1 MSDKPEALRLADALE
16 QQFPVGTAQDYLD
29 GESAKELRR
38 QHVEIERLNAALK
51 WEQDRSER
59 ICTHGQGCH
68 TWGHR
73 HYECLLRQ
81 YKSLLEALEELCACP
96 QWVDEATVPKAGIET
111 APQQVVVNLSVAL
124 VRLRK
129 ARAAIAKATG
139 ENT

>member
-1 MSDKPEALRLADALE
+1 MSNKPEALQLADIVDS
-16 QQFPVGTAQDYLD
+16 FDAQNERMPFEVH
-29 GESAKELRR
+29 GSISAELRR
-38 QHVEIERLNAALK
+38 LHAENERLNNALQ
-51 WEQDRSER
+51 WEQNRFER
-59 ICTHGQGCH
+59 IGTHGPGCH

-139 ENT
+139 E